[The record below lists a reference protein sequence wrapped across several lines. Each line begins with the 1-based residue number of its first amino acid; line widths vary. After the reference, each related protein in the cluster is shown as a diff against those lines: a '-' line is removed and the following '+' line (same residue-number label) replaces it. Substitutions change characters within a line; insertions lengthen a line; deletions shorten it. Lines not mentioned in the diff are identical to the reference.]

1 MSIAGKGGTVSHVIS
16 DQLLHIQTAFQSFSV
31 HSGRIYMHSTF
42 RSGIGTVPYR
52 YRCGRELNLAA
63 FPEPHKIAETGF
75 ITLASHSVHKCVT
88 ATFMLFRTTHH
99 FNVVI
104 EYRIRSRVELGID
117 QSIRQFHHL
126 SRTDL
131 PHRVSLYVEIHRVCC
146 SRSVH
151 PNYRQQCGYQYT
163 VDLHTTDWRSCYVAF
178 IFHFRF
184 CNLTVAHYVL
194 SNESSG
200 FGMLDLWALVT

>member
-1 MSIAGKGGTVSHVIS
+1 MPLFALSWSEFICFPSKGQFLASYFIAFAVKIIPVNIFFLAFWTWIGCAAWTGCFPVNWQQRRILIGTSIAGKGGTVSHVIS

-31 HSGRIYMHSTF
+31 HSGRIYMHTTF

-99 FNVVI
+99 FTM
-104 EYRIRSRVELGID
+104 IR
-117 QSIRQFHHL
+117 
-126 SRTDL
+126 
-131 PHRVSLYVEIHRVCC
+131 
-146 SRSVH
+146 
-151 PNYRQQCGYQYT
+151 
-163 VDLHTTDWRSCYVAF
+163 
-178 IFHFRF
+178 
-184 CNLTVAHYVL
+184 
-194 SNESSG
+194 
-200 FGMLDLWALVT
+200 